1 MSAGKVV
8 IVSDSEFEQTVLK
21 SEVPVMLD
29 FWAEWCQPCKML
41 APTVEELAGEYD
53 GKILVG
59 KLNVDDNPTTSTNYG
74 IRGIPTLLFVKG
86 GQVVQQLVGVKSKAE
101 IKKVIEETL
110 WDRKNICKIG
120 LRLFYIFELS
130 PFSQSVFED
139 FINIILLRNG
149 QDIVHCP
156 INDQSRRE

>member
-8 IVSDSEFEQTVLK
+8 VVSDGEFEQTVLK
-21 SEVPVMLD
+21 SEIPVMLD

-59 KLNVDDNPTTSTNYG
+59 KLNVDDNPNTSTNYG

-86 GQVVQQLVGVKSKAE
+86 GQVVLQLVGVKSKAE

-110 WDRKNICKIG
+110 G
-120 LRLFYIFELS
+120 
-130 PFSQSVFED
+130 
-139 FINIILLRNG
+139 
-149 QDIVHCP
+149 
-156 INDQSRRE
+156 